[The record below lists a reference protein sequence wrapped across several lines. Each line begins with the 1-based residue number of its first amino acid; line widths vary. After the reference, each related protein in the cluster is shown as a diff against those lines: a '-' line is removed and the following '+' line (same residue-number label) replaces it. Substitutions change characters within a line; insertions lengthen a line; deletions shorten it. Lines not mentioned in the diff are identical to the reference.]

1 MAGENLS
8 AKEARKAAQ
17 AARAQAQAAEKQRER
32 KVRIIGGSVVVVVMA
47 ALIAIPLVTGKGK
60 IAGIKNSA
68 EIPAGVSRETYGLRV
83 GPGWSAP
90 NADSIP
96 KMQIWEDFQC
106 PVCNDMEKASGATIL
121 ELAAAS
127 KIRLEWRPALF
138 LDKAQEAANTAAG
151 NPNSSL
157 RATVALGCAA
167 DEGYA
172 IEYHRAVFE
181 RQPAPDKEGQG
192 YSNATLLEAAKSVG
206 MTGAKLDTFTTC
218 LNDQKYFDWASN
230 SDALFAKEGNTG
242 TPTAYLNGKELPSKP
257 KWIVM
262 MPSELKKAVAA
273 AAKS

>member
-17 AARAQAQAAEKQRER
+17 AARAEAQATEKQRER

-47 ALIAIPLVTGKGK
+47 TLIAIPLITGKGK

-68 EIPAGVSRETYGLRV
+68 IIPAGVSRETYGLRI
-83 GPGWSAP
+83 GPAWDAP

-96 KMQIWEDFQC
+96 KLQIWEDFQC
-106 PVCNDMEKASGATIL
+106 PVCNEMEKASGATIL

-138 LDKAQEAANTAAG
+138 LDSGLEAQNSAAG

-167 DEGYA
+167 DAG
-172 IEYHRAVFE
+172 RAMQFHSATFA
-181 RQPAPDKEGQG
+181 RQPATEGDG
-192 YSNATLLEAAKSVG
+192 YSSATLLQAAQAAG
-206 MTGAKLDTFTTC
+206 IAGDKLNTFTTC
-218 LNDQKYFDWASN
+218 LNEQKYFDWASN
-230 SDALFAKEGNTG
+230 SDTLFAKEGNTG

-262 MPSELKKAVAA
+262 DPAALKKAVVD

>member
-17 AARAQAQAAEKQRER
+17 AARAAAQAAEKQRER
-32 KVRIIGGSVVVVVMA
+32 KVRIIGGSVVAVVMI
-47 ALIAIPLVTGKGK
+47 ALIAIPLVNGRGK

-68 EIPAGVSRETYGLRV
+68 EIPAGVSRETYGLRI
-83 GPGWSAP
+83 GPGWDAP

-96 KMQIWEDFQC
+96 KLQIWEDFQC

-121 ELAAAS
+121 ELAAKS
-127 KIRLEWRPALF
+127 MIRLEWRPALF
-138 LDKAQEAANTAAG
+138 LDSGLEAKNTAAG

-167 DEGYA
+167 DAGLA
-172 IEYHRAVFE
+172 LEYHRAVFE
-181 RQPAPDKEGQG
+181 RQPANEGDG
-192 YSNATLLEAAKSVG
+192 YSTEVLLDAAHSVG
-206 MTGAKLDTFTTC
+206 MAGDKLATFTTC
-218 LNDQKYFDWASN
+218 LNDQKYFDWATN
-230 SDALFAKEGNTG
+230 SDTLFTMEGNTG

-257 KWIVM
+257 EWIIM
-262 MPSELKKAVAA
+262 IPSALKKAVAE

>member
-1 MAGENLS
+1 MASENLS

-17 AARAQAQAAEKQRER
+17 AARAQAQAAERQRER
-32 KVRIIGGSVVVVVMA
+32 KIRIIGGSVVVVVMA

-83 GPGWSAP
+83 GPGWTAP

-96 KMQIWEDFQC
+96 KLQIWEDFQC
-106 PVCNDMEKASGATIL
+106 PVCNDMEKASGETIL
-121 ELAAAS
+121 DLAAAS
-127 KIRLEWRPALF
+127 KIRLEWRPAVF
-138 LDKAQEAANTAAG
+138 LDSGLVSENSAAG

-157 RATVALGCAA
+157 RATVALGCSA
-167 DEGYA
+167 DAGLA

-181 RQPAPDKEGQG
+181 RQPATEGDG
-192 YSNATLLEAAKSVG
+192 YSTTTLLEAAKAVG
-206 MTGAKLDTFTTC
+206 LTGTKLDTFTKC
-218 LNDQKYFDWASN
+218 LNGEKYADWATNSN
-230 SDALFAKEGNTG
+230 TLFAKEGNTG

-257 KWIVM
+257 TWIIMV
-262 MPSELKKAVAA
+262 PSELKKAVAA

>member
-17 AARAQAQAAEKQRER
+17 AARAAAQVAEKQRER
-32 KVRIIGGSVVVVVMA
+32 KIRIIGGAVVVVVMA
-47 ALIAIPLVTGKGK
+47 ALIAIPLITGKGK

-83 GPGWSAP
+83 GPGWEAP

-96 KMQIWEDFQC
+96 KLQIWEDFQC
-106 PVCNDMEKASGATIL
+106 PVCNEMEKASGATIL

-167 DEGYA
+167 DAGKGL
-172 IEYHRAVFE
+172 EYHRAVFE
-181 RQPAPDKEGQG
+181 RQPAKEGDG
-192 YSNATLLEAAKSVG
+192 YSTEVLLDAAHSVG
-206 MTGAKLDTFTTC
+206 IAGTKLETFTTC
-218 LNDQKYFDWASN
+218 LNDQKYFDWATN
-230 SDALFAKEGNTG
+230 SDTLFAKEGNTG

-257 KWIVM
+257 TWIVM
-262 MPSELKKAVAA
+262 IPSELKKAVAA
-273 AAKS
+273 AAAKS

>member
-17 AARAQAQAAEKQRER
+17 AARAEAQAAEKQRER

-83 GPGWSAP
+83 GPGWTAP

-96 KMQIWEDFQC
+96 KLQIWEDFQC
-106 PVCNDMEKASGATIL
+106 PVCNEMEKASGATIL

-138 LDKAQEAANTAAG
+138 LDKSQEAANTAAG

-172 IEYHRAVFE
+172 IEYHRAAFE

-192 YSNATLLEAAKSVG
+192 YSTDTLLEAAKSVG

-230 SDALFAKEGNTG
+230 SDTLFAKEGNTG

-257 KWIVM
+257 TWIIM
-262 MPSELKKAVAA
+262 IPSELKKAVAA
-273 AAKS
+273 AAKA